1 MKRGSCR
8 TMRESHLSTKH
19 PRDGFLRLHD
29 IIGPGG
35 LIPVSKSTWY
45 KGIKDGIFPRGVK
58 LTKRTTGWPA
68 QEIFDLVD
76 RLRRSSTIEPETSGR
91 GSFMRKM
98 VPVGSIQVPPEADRG
113 IGTQRIELLA
123 RVVDRFGLMGPIVTD
138 ADGNLLSGA
147 HLFAAV
153 KRLGWETVEV
163 VVV

>member
-1 MKRGSCR
+1 M
-8 TMRESHLSTKH
+8 STKH

-45 KGIKDGIFPRGVK
+45 QGIKDSIFPRGVK

-76 RLRRSSTIEPETSGR
+76 RLRRSSTIEPEACGLA
-91 GSFMRKM
+91 SFVRKM
-98 VPVGSIQVPPEADRG
+98 VAVSSIRVPPGADQG
-113 IGTQRIELLA
+113 ISPQRIDLLA
-123 RVVDRFGLMGPIVTD
+123 DVVGRYGLMDPIVTD

-147 HLFAAV
+147 HLVAAV